1 MWGKNKKRVT
11 ELENQLRQ
19 LLEENTRISQELE
32 LSKAIKTVADMAREK
47 NLELTNRFNKVKNLW
62 LQSTLGVDDIRN
74 AIATSAGQLQTEKE
88 KLAQSSAIFGQTT
101 QTLGQIGNSLKD
113 IENDANAS
121 CDQVSELKSVAN
133 GIEKFVGLI
142 NDISEQTNLL
152 ALNAAIEAARAGE
165 QGRGFAVV
173 ADEVRNL
180 AKRTN
185 EATSEIGALVRTIGS
200 ETDEVDTSS
209 RSIANKCADL
219 TTSAD
224 LVLGTVT
231 EVMGLSQ
238 DMHHIIGRSSAESFI
253 QTVKLDHVVWKSEVY
268 SLYMGTSHKEIGDFA
283 DHTMCRLGKW
293 YYEGEGAEKYSRAD
307 NYRKLEVPHRD
318 VHYYGLEGLKAQ
330 AKGEDDKAIEHLQ
343 KMEMASSK
351 VMDNLS
357 LLQHEIAKIIE
368 HEEAKNSPKIQVP
381 ASVTSSPASSSS
393 NADDDD
399 DILF

>member
-1 MWGKNKKRVT
+1 MWGKNRKRVA
-11 ELENQLRQ
+11 ELEHQLNQLQ
-19 LLEENTRISQELE
+19 QENALITRELE
-32 LSKAIKTVADMAREK
+32 LSKAIKTVADMTREK
-47 NLELTNRFNKVKNLW
+47 NLELTTRFNKVKNLW

-74 AIATSAGQLQTEKE
+74 GIATSSGQLQTEKE

-101 QTLGQIGNSLKD
+101 QTLDQIGNSLKN
-113 IENDANAS
+113 IEDDAIAS
-121 CDQVSELKSVAN
+121 CEQVSELKRVAN

-209 RSIANKCADL
+209 RSIASKCADL

-231 EVMGLSQ
+231 EVMGLSH

-268 SLYMGTSHKEIGDFA
+268 SLYMGTSHKELADFA
-283 DHTMCRLGKW
+283 DHTLCRLGKW
-293 YYEGEGAEKYSRAD
+293 YYQGEGAEKYSHTD
-307 NYRKLEVPHRD
+307 SYRKLEAPHRD

-330 AKGEDDKAIEHLQ
+330 ASGKDDKAIAYLQ
-343 KMEMASSK
+343 KMELASGQ
-351 VMDNLS
+351 VMDHLS
-357 LLQHEIAKIIE
+357 RLQQDIAQIIQQQENKIR
-368 HEEAKNSPKIQVP
+368 PR
-381 ASVTSSPASSSS
+381 VTSSTEGVTSVVAHAP
-393 NADDDD
+393 DDD